1 MTTVRKSTQ
10 TRSYHSNAYQ
20 FVFAALRHA
29 QEKLGRDRSDH
40 NTGHVSARELVEGIR
55 ELAPQHF
62 GLMTI
67 SVFADWGV
75 HATEDFGKIVFEL
88 IEGGEMRKT
97 ENDHLEDGNI
107 LGARKA
113 FTELITEGGETPYR
127 GLAAVYLLQLSDD
140 AVETISNSFVSTW
153 EDFVFPGDEP
163 KEAASDEKKDAA

>member
-97 ENDHLEDGNI
+97 ENDHLEDFVDVFDFQ
-107 LGARKA
+107 KA
-113 FTELITEGGETPYR
+113 F
-127 GLAAVYLLQLSDD
+127 
-140 AVETISNSFVSTW
+140 VEDYEIDTTHAFSRN
-153 EDFVFPGDEP
+153 
-163 KEAASDEKKDAA
+163 